1 MNRSRFAFAAA
12 APALGILALASTTFA
27 AGPYLKLRAEKTT
40 GDKPVKL
47 TLTVVSGRTLTLPA
61 PVVAVDEG
69 KGFEARTDLACGPA
83 EGTTV
88 TPDKAATTS
97 CELKLAGSAKMR
109 VRLEY
114 KLADGMARTNAATVE
129 AAASAVAAK

>member
-1 MNRSRFAFAAA
+1 LNRFPFVAVV
-12 APALGILALASTTFA
+12 PALGVLALASTALA
-27 AGPYLKLRAEKTT
+27 AGPYLKLRAENGT

-47 TLTVVSGRTLTLPA
+47 TLTAVSSRTLTLPA

-69 KGFEARTDLACGPA
+69 NGFEARPDLACGPA
-83 EGTTV
+83 EGTPV

-97 CELKLAGSAKMR
+97 CELKLAGSAKTR

-114 KLADGMARTNAATVE
+114 KLPDGVARTNAVRVE
-129 AAASAVAAK
+129 AASGEAVAAK

>member
-1 MNRSRFAFAAA
+1 MYRFRFTVAAS
-12 APALGILALASTTFA
+12 ALGVLALTSATFA
-27 AGPYLKLRAEKTT
+27 AGPYLKLRAEKHAAGT
-40 GDKPVKL
+40 PVKL
-47 TLTVVSGRTLTLPA
+47 TLTAVSGRTLILPA

-69 KGFEARTDLACGPA
+69 KGFEARTDLRCGPA

-97 CELKLAGSAKMR
+97 CEVKLEGTAKMR

-114 KLADGMARTNAATVE
+114 KLADGVARTNAVTVE
-129 AAASAVAAK
+129 GAPGESVAAK

>member
-1 MNRSRFAFAAA
+1 MNRFRFVAV
-12 APALGILALASTTFA
+12 APALGVLALASTAFA
-27 AGPYLKLRAEKTT
+27 AGPYLKLRAEKGA

-47 TLTVVSGRTLTLPA
+47 TMTAVSGRTLTLPA

-69 KGFEARTDLACGPA
+69 KGFEARPDLTCGPA
-83 EGTTV
+83 EGTPV

-97 CELKLAGSAKMR
+97 CELKLTGSAKTR

-114 KLADGMARTNAATVE
+114 KLTGGVARTNAVKLEPTV
-129 AAASAVAAK
+129 AAVAAN